1 LPFDGVLKFYKWILV
16 ERGRSLS
23 ANSEKVPNSQK
34 TVASE
39 QMKQQL
45 LHKIDRARSR
55 LMVCFYTLPI
65 YMIALVILLNEG
77 RNVTFFMFVYMAVY
91 AVFAI
96 DMVVKSCPSC
106 NKQYFVKSFFLN
118 FFTKKCVHCGMSSRN
133 AQSDVVSQNERKF

>member
-1 LPFDGVLKFYKWILV
+1 MSTNG
-16 ERGRSLS
+16 
-23 ANSEKVPNSQK
+23 EKVPKSQK

-39 QMKQQL
+39 LKKQQL

-65 YMIALVILLNEG
+65 YIVALVMLLNES

-118 FFTKKCVHCGMSSRN
+118 FFTKKCVHCGLSSRS
-133 AQSDVVSQNERKF
+133 AQIDVVSQNERKF